1 MNKVRYLKKTIK
13 VVKDYPKKGV
23 NFKDVSSLLKDPEA
37 FKYAIDL
44 MAEKIKDLNCD
55 ALAGQDV
62 PALFGIT
69 LSYKLRKPFIMMN
82 KRWTLPGQIIE
93 KKFNTE
99 YCVDEIE
106 INPELVS
113 PGQKIIIVGYL
124 IATSG
129 TAKAMA
135 ELVEKAGGEVIGFL
149 YLIEQENFKFTLSKP
164 LYSILK
170 YED

>member
-1 MNKVRYLKKTIK
+1 MDKIKYLKETIK
-13 VVKDYPKKGV
+13 VVRDYPKKGV
-23 NFKDVSSLLKDPEA
+23 NFKDLSSLLKDPQA

-44 MAEKIKDLNCD
+44 MDEKIKELDYS

-69 LSYKLRKPFIMMN
+69 LSYKLGKPFIMMN
-82 KRWTLPGQIIE
+82 KKGTLPGQIIE
-93 KKFNTE
+93 KTFNTE
-99 YCVDEIE
+99 YSVDEIE

-113 PGQKIIIVGYL
+113 HGQKVIIVGYL

-135 ELVEKAGGEVIGFL
+135 ELIEKAGGEVIGFL
-149 YLIEQENFKFTLSKP
+149 YLIKQKNFEFVLNKP
-164 LYSILK
+164 LYSVLE
-170 YED
+170 YDD